1 MWTYSE
7 YIIFF
12 GIYSFIGWV
21 LETIFASVNDKKIVN
36 RGFLTGFF
44 CPIYGFGAILTVQ
57 CSRMVGLSFKN
68 PIISL
73 ISSVIF
79 SIFLVTFLEYVT
91 GFILEAIFNCKW
103 WDYSNDA
110 ANIHGYICLK
120 YSLLWGMLAFL
131 LVQTIHPL
139 ISKMVFN
146 ISATTKEK
154 VSIFLLVYFMIDTIK
169 SVIDA
174 LNLRQ
179 AIMEYSNFSI
189 NKYRERILKYKR
201 LIIAFP
207 RLIILNRDIRR
218 IVNDRFY
225 KIKLEIKSKIQELF

>member
-1 MWTYSE
+1 
-7 YIIFF
+7 
-12 GIYSFIGWV
+12 
-21 LETIFASVNDKKIVN
+21 
-36 RGFLTGFF
+36 
-44 CPIYGFGAILTVQ
+44 
-57 CSRMVGLSFKN
+57 
-68 PIISL
+68 
-73 ISSVIF
+73 
-79 SIFLVTFLEYVT
+79 
-91 GFILEAIFNCKW
+91 
-103 WDYSNDA
+103 
-110 ANIHGYICLK
+110 
-120 YSLLWGMLAFL
+120 
-131 LVQTIHPL
+131 
-139 ISKMVFN
+139 
-146 ISATTKEK
+146 
-154 VSIFLLVYFMIDTIK
+154 MIDTIK